1 MSQIPSNVRFVNF
14 YSEIDLPITP
24 KVNIKKKVNEIYW
37 NTKKS
42 KLNSKKVKNNSK

>member
-1 MSQIPSNVRFVNF
+1 MEIPSKVTYLDF

-42 KLNSKKVKNNSK
+42 KLNSKKVKNNNR